1 MKQGILMEETTNAT
15 DASETQTSE
24 STATETVKPQDEST
38 ETVEGTTKEP
48 SIKDLQDQVKR
59 LEQALNKANK
69 DAKDQRFKTQELSQ
83 QAKELAEL
91 KQRIESEKLSEQ
103 EKQELAR
110 KTLEKQLADLQK
122 KYSDDLLKKQERLNE
137 TELRAQ
143 AAHLGFIDLADA
155 TRLIDTADLEH
166 DEDGVPTNA
175 REVLEKLL
183 KAKPYLAKSSGKPTP
198 TSGGATN
205 PPRSATTTQGTAE
218 SYIERISQGK
228 LSDAEYQVLPASIK
242 HQIQEGL
249 KRSSHKK

>member
-1 MKQGILMEETTNAT
+1 MAEETTNAT

-24 STATETVKPQDEST
+24 STATETVNTPAEST
-38 ETVEGTTKEP
+38 ETVEETTKDP

-69 DAKDQRFKTQELSQ
+69 DAKDQRFKTNELTQ

-110 KTLEKQLADLQK
+110 KTLERQLADLQK

-143 AAHLGFIDLADA
+143 AAHLGFADLTDA
-155 TRLIDTADLEH
+155 ARLIDPADLEH

-183 KAKPYLAKSSGKPTP
+183 KAKPYLAKSSKVAP

-205 PPRSATTTQGTAE
+205 PPRSASTTSKE
-218 SYIERISQGK
+218 ISWDMIAK
-228 LSDAEYQVLPASIK
+228 LTPAEYAARAQEIQAWMAK
-242 HQIQEGL
+242 HS
-249 KRSSHKK
+249 RR